1 MAKNTDISLRNK
13 VIYSVYVRNHTN
25 DGTFNAVADDLDRIK
40 SLGTDIIWFM
50 PIHPIGVKN
59 KKGSLGCPY
68 ANKDYRTTNPEY
80 GTMDDFKNLVEKI
93 HAKSM
98 KCMID
103 VVYNHTSPDSNLSV
117 EHPEFFYRKPDGNF
131 GNKVG
136 DWSDIIDLDY
146 SNKEL
151 WKYQIDSLVMWAKI
165 VDGFRCDVA
174 SFVPVEFWKQA
185 REAVAK
191 VNPDCIWLAESVHSS
206 FNVFSRKSGIYTASD
221 YELFDAF
228 DMEYD
233 YDIREVFD
241 KYLKGKTTLSN
252 YMDMFNYQEAIY
264 PQNYDKMRCLE
275 NHDQPRICH
284 YVKNRSD
291 LENYTAFLYFL
302 KGSTL
307 IYAGQ
312 EFGCDETPSLFDKDV
327 FPRNT
332 GIDISSLLAKLDTI
346 KKTVLDD
353 DDYFRADA
361 DDENDIAIF
370 ERDNNKSKKVGIFS
384 LKSKSADVKVDLP
397 DGDYKNVASF
407 VAVLPANDPEILV
420 YVMLDDPNNARTD
433 YSSILAAP
441 VAGNIISEVAP
452 YLGIATDGEDRSG
465 TIVTVPNLVGTEWSN
480 AQVQLNIQGLKHQLQ
495 ESQSS
500 QSAAPVTYQ
509 YPHAGSKVPYG
520 TTIYLYTDTYE
531 GSHTEVPDVT
541 GKSPDFAR
549 QMLSAAGLNCVV
561 EGSGTVQA
569 QSAEPGSSVQR
580 GTIITLTCG

>member
-1 MAKNTDISLRNK
+1 MAKNTEISLRNK
-13 VIYSVYVRNHTN
+13 VIYSVYVRNHTS

-80 GTMDDFKNLVEKI
+80 GTMDDFKSLVEKI

-117 EHPEFFYRKPDGNF
+117 EHPEFFYRKSDGNF

-151 WKYQIDSLVMWAKI
+151 WRYQIDSLVMWAKI

-241 KYLKGKTTLSN
+241 KYLKGETTLSN

-264 PQNYDKMRCLE
+264 PQNYDKMRFLE

-284 YVKNRSD
+284 YVKNKSD

-332 GIDISSLLAKLDTI
+332 GIDLSELLAKLDTI

-353 DDYFRADA
+353 DDYFKADA
-361 DDENDIAIF
+361 DDENDIAIL

-397 DGDYKNVASF
+397 DGDYKN
-407 VAVLPANDPEILV
+407 EI
-420 YVMLDDPNNARTD
+420 
-433 YSSILAAP
+433 S
-441 VAGNIISEVAP
+441 
-452 YLGIATDGEDRSG
+452 GE
-465 TIVTVPNLVGTEWSN
+465 TVTVSN
-480 AQVQLNIQGLKHQLQ
+480 
-495 ESQSS
+495 
-500 QSAAPVTYQ
+500 
-509 YPHAGSKVPYG
+509 
-520 TTIYLYTDTYE
+520 
-531 GSHTEVPDVT
+531 
-541 GKSPDFAR
+541 GKIHCDGRA
-549 QMLSAAGLNCVV
+549 
-561 EGSGTVQA
+561 
-569 QSAEPGSSVQR
+569 
-580 GTIITLTCG
+580 IIIRK

>member
-1 MAKNTDISLRNK
+1 MAKNTEISLRNK

-25 DGTFNAVADDLDRIK
+25 DGTFNAVAEDLDRIK

-80 GTMDDFKNLVEKI
+80 GTMDDFKSLVEKI
-93 HAKSM
+93 HAKGM
-98 KCMID
+98 KCIID

-151 WKYQIDSLVMWAKI
+151 CQYQIDSLVMWAKI

-185 REAVAK
+185 RKAVAK

-241 KYLKGKTTLSN
+241 KYLKGETTLSN

-284 YVKNRSD
+284 YVKEKSD

-332 GIDISSLLAKLDTI
+332 GIDLSNLFAKLDTI

-353 DDYFRADA
+353 DDYFKADA
-361 DDENDIAIF
+361 DDENDIAIL

-397 DGDYKNVASF
+397 DGDY
-407 VAVLPANDPEILV
+407 ILV
-420 YVMLDDPNNARTD
+420 
-433 YSSILAAP
+433 
-441 VAGNIISEVAP
+441 
-452 YLGIATDGEDRSG
+452 
-465 TIVTVPNLVGTEWSN
+465 TVR
-480 AQVQLNIQGLKHQLQ
+480 VQN
-495 ESQSS
+495 
-500 QSAAPVTYQ
+500 
-509 YPHAGSKVPYG
+509 
-520 TTIYLYTDTYE
+520 
-531 GSHTEVPDVT
+531 
-541 GKSPDFAR
+541 
-549 QMLSAAGLNCVV
+549 
-561 EGSGTVQA
+561 
-569 QSAEPGSSVQR
+569 
-580 GTIITLTCG
+580 

>member
-1 MAKNTDISLRNK
+1 MAKNTEISLRNK

-80 GTMDDFKNLVEKI
+80 GTMDDFKSLVEKI
-93 HAKSM
+93 HAKGM
-98 KCMID
+98 KCIID

-151 WKYQIDSLVMWAKI
+151 WRYQIDSLVMWAKI

-241 KYLKGKTTLSN
+241 KYLKGETTLSN

-264 PQNYDKMRCLE
+264 PQNYDKMRFLE

-284 YVKNRSD
+284 YVKNKSD

-332 GIDISSLLAKLDTI
+332 GIDLSELLAKLDTI

-353 DDYFRADA
+353 DDYFKADA
-361 DDENDIAIF
+361 DDENDIAIL

-397 DGDYKNVASF
+397 DGDYKN
-407 VAVLPANDPEILV
+407 EI
-420 YVMLDDPNNARTD
+420 
-433 YSSILAAP
+433 S
-441 VAGNIISEVAP
+441 
-452 YLGIATDGEDRSG
+452 GE
-465 TIVTVPNLVGTEWSN
+465 TVTVSN
-480 AQVQLNIQGLKHQLQ
+480 
-495 ESQSS
+495 
-500 QSAAPVTYQ
+500 
-509 YPHAGSKVPYG
+509 
-520 TTIYLYTDTYE
+520 
-531 GSHTEVPDVT
+531 
-541 GKSPDFAR
+541 GKIHCDGKA
-549 QMLSAAGLNCVV
+549 
-561 EGSGTVQA
+561 
-569 QSAEPGSSVQR
+569 
-580 GTIITLTCG
+580 IIIRK

>member
-1 MAKNTDISLRNK
+1 MAKNTEISLRNK

-25 DGTFNAVADDLDRIK
+25 DGTFNAVAEDLDRIK

-80 GTMDDFKNLVEKI
+80 GTMDDFKSLVEKI
-93 HAKSM
+93 HAKGM
-98 KCMID
+98 KCII

-151 WKYQIDSLVMWAKI
+151 WQYQIDSLVMWAKI

-241 KYLKGKTTLSN
+241 KYLKGETTLSN

-332 GIDISSLLAKLDTI
+332 GIDLSNLFAKLDTI

-353 DDYFRADA
+353 DDYFKADA
-361 DDENDIAIF
+361 DDENDIAIL

-384 LKSKSADVKVDLP
+384 LKSKSAYVKVDLP
-397 DGDYKNVASF
+397 DGDYKN
-407 VAVLPANDPEILV
+407 EI
-420 YVMLDDPNNARTD
+420 
-433 YSSILAAP
+433 S
-441 VAGNIISEVAP
+441 
-452 YLGIATDGEDRSG
+452 GE
-465 TIVTVPNLVGTEWSN
+465 TVTVSN
-480 AQVQLNIQGLKHQLQ
+480 
-495 ESQSS
+495 
-500 QSAAPVTYQ
+500 
-509 YPHAGSKVPYG
+509 
-520 TTIYLYTDTYE
+520 
-531 GSHTEVPDVT
+531 
-541 GKSPDFAR
+541 GKIHCNGKA
-549 QMLSAAGLNCVV
+549 
-561 EGSGTVQA
+561 
-569 QSAEPGSSVQR
+569 
-580 GTIITLTCG
+580 IIIRK

>member
-1 MAKNTDISLRNK
+1 MAKNTEISLRNK

-25 DGTFNAVADDLDRIK
+25 DGTFNAVAEDLDRIK

-80 GTMDDFKNLVEKI
+80 GTMDDFKSLVEKI
-93 HAKSM
+93 HAKGM
-98 KCMID
+98 KCIID

-151 WKYQIDSLVMWAKI
+151 WQYQIDSLVMWAKI

-206 FNVFSRKSGIYTASD
+206 FNVFSRKSGIYTVSD

-241 KYLKGKTTLSN
+241 KYLKGETTLSN

-284 YVKNRSD
+284 YVKNKSD

-312 EFGCDETPSLFDKDV
+312 EFGCNETPSLFDKDV

-332 GIDISSLLAKLDTI
+332 GVDLSKPLAKLDTI

-361 DDENDIAIF
+361 DDENDIAIL
-370 ERDNNKSKKVGIFS
+370 ERDNKSKKVGIFS

-397 DGDYKNVASF
+397 DGDYKN
-407 VAVLPANDPEILV
+407 EI
-420 YVMLDDPNNARTD
+420 
-433 YSSILAAP
+433 S
-441 VAGNIISEVAP
+441 
-452 YLGIATDGEDRSG
+452 GE
-465 TIVTVPNLVGTEWSN
+465 TVTVSN
-480 AQVQLNIQGLKHQLQ
+480 
-495 ESQSS
+495 
-500 QSAAPVTYQ
+500 
-509 YPHAGSKVPYG
+509 
-520 TTIYLYTDTYE
+520 
-531 GSHTEVPDVT
+531 
-541 GKSPDFAR
+541 GKIHCNGKA
-549 QMLSAAGLNCVV
+549 
-561 EGSGTVQA
+561 
-569 QSAEPGSSVQR
+569 
-580 GTIITLTCG
+580 IIIRK